1 MIFVFGAGLPGSLAR
16 AEDGLA
22 ERLGSILV
30 QERQALEV
38 VPAERLVALTDPAT
52 QGKLAVP
59 VKEEAV
65 VLDAVTLVA
74 APAPEAVAGAEAE
87 AAVVVPTALGLAVG
101 GAPAGSGAEWECLT
115 EALYFEARGESLA
128 GVVAVAE
135 VILNRVDS
143 ADYPDTVCGVVGQGG
158 RGLYNCQFTYRC
170 DGLAD
175 VVHERTAWWAA
186 GQVASYMLN
195 GAPRTLTEGATHYHT
210 LAVNPSWASRFPR
223 TATIGYHHFYR
234 QPLRTA
240 SN

>member
-1 MIFVFGAGLPGSLAR
+1 MFVLGIGLGGNVAR

-22 ERLGSILV
+22 ERLESILG
-30 QERQALEV
+30 QEREALEV

-52 QGKLAVP
+52 LGKVADP
-59 VKEEAV
+59 AKE
-65 VLDAVTLVA
+65 
-74 APAPEAVAGAEAE
+74 E
-87 AAVVVPTALGLAVG
+87 AAVVQAAFVAAPGVEAAAGPVAEALVPTALGLAVG
-101 GAPAGSGAEWECLT
+101 NAPPGSGAEGDCLP
-115 EALYFEARGESLA
+115 EALYFEARSEPLA

-143 ADYPDTVCGVVGQGG
+143 ADYPDSVCGVVRQGG

-175 VVHERTAWWAA
+175 LVHERTAWWAA

-195 GAPRTLTEGATHYHT
+195 GAPRVLTEGATHYHT
-210 LAVNPSWASRFPR
+210 LAVNPSWANRFPR